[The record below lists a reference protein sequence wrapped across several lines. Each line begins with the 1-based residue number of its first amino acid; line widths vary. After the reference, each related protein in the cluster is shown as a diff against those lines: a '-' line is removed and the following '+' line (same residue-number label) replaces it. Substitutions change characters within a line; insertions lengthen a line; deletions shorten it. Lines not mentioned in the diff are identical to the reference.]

1 MKLFFLLSFL
11 IAITPLFA
19 SPSQQE
25 LWAQIEQAEADNR
38 IDDAV
43 RLLQEAYL
51 LPGPFTEEIEISLQA
66 YSEVLQRPEL
76 MPVIAE
82 QKQDES
88 PSEWGFTIDVGGYA
102 GQYSQNNSIE
112 EYQETYSGVNASFN
126 LDWTLIRGN
135 LFHTFSAGLSL
146 GENIPLSAT
155 GAYADDSS
163 LAATYTIGPTASY
176 TLLWKYFL
184 LGVGLD
190 LTLAQGEDATFAGS
204 TYTSY
209 VLLRHGNLR
218 WTAGASAYGGPFT
231 RDQFSVRTGIQ
242 RKISNGISMGTTL
255 AYVAVLDSTSE
266 WDDATLYRSYGGPEA
281 SVKLGWTSKTWYAE
295 AGFNYGVF
303 TCFQK
308 DQWIDQSLMTVLAW
322 KKQYTR
328 IKLAL
333 TLGWNITE
341 NVLVNASISDQIRTY
356 ANMPESHPEYS
367 LSQSQTLGGDLGLS
381 YSF

>member
-1 MKLFFLLSFL
+1 MKLFYPLILL
-11 IAITPLFA
+11 IAISPLFA
-19 SPSQQE
+19 SPTQQE
-25 LWAQIEQAEADNR
+25 LWAQIEEAESENR
-38 IDDAV
+38 IEDAV

-51 LPGPFTEEIEISLQA
+51 LQGPFTEEIEISLQA

-82 QKQDES
+82 KKQAE
-88 PSEWGFTIDVGGYA
+88 PSAEFGFTIDVGGYA
-102 GQYSQNNSIE
+102 GQYSQNNKLD
-112 EYQETYSGVNASFN
+112 EYQETYTGANTSFN
-126 LDWTLIRGN
+126 VDWTLIRGD

-146 GENIPLSAT
+146 DENLPLSAT
-155 GAYADDSS
+155 GVNADDSS
-163 LAATYTIGPTASY
+163 LAATYAIGPTASY
-176 TLLWKYFL
+176 TLLWNSFL

-190 LTLAQGEDATFAGS
+190 LTLTQNEDATLAGS
-204 TYTSY
+204 AYTSY
-209 VLLRHGNLR
+209 VLLRYGNLR
-218 WTAGASAYGGPFT
+218 WTAGASAYGGPYT

-242 RKISNGISMGTTL
+242 RKMSHGISIGSTL
-255 AYVAVLDSTSE
+255 AYIAVLDTTSV
-266 WDDATLYRSYGGPEA
+266 WNDATLYRSYGGPEVSA
-281 SVKLGWTSKTWYAE
+281 KLGWTSKTWYAE
-295 AGFNYGVF
+295 AGFTYGIF

-328 IKLAL
+328 TKLAL

-341 NVLVNASISDQIRTY
+341 SVSISASISDHIRTY
-356 ANMPESHPEYS
+356 ANMPESHPEFS

>member
-1 MKLFFLLSFL
+1 MKLFYPLILL
-11 IAITPLFA
+11 IAISPLFA
-19 SPSQQE
+19 SPTQQE
-25 LWAQIEQAEADNR
+25 LWAQIEEAESENR
-38 IDDAV
+38 IEDAV

-82 QKQDES
+82 QKQAD
-88 PSEWGFTIDVGGYA
+88 PSAEWGFIIDVGGYA
-102 GQYSQNNSIE
+102 GQYSQNNTVD
-112 EYQETYSGVNASFN
+112 EYQETYTGVNTSFN
-126 LDWTLIRGN
+126 VDWTLIRGD
-135 LFHTFSAGLSL
+135 LFHTFSTGLSL
-146 GENIPLSAT
+146 DENIPLSAT

-163 LAATYTIGPTASY
+163 LAATYAIGPTASY
-176 TLLWKYFL
+176 TLLWKSFL
-184 LGVGLD
+184 LGVGFD
-190 LTLAQGEDATFAGS
+190 LSLTQNEDATLAGS
-204 TYTSY
+204 AYTSY
-209 VLLRHGNLR
+209 VLLRYGNLR
-218 WTAGASAYGGPFT
+218 WTAGASVYGGPFT

-242 RKISNGISMGTTL
+242 RKISHGISIGSTL
-255 AYVAVLDSTSE
+255 AYIAVLDTTSV
-266 WDDATLYRSYGGPEA
+266 WDDATLYRSYGGPEVSA
-281 SVKLGWTSKTWYAE
+281 KLGWTSKTWYAE
-295 AGFNYGVF
+295 AGFTYGTF

-328 IKLAL
+328 TKLAL

-341 NVLVNASISDQIRTY
+341 SVLVNASISDQIRTY
-356 ANMPESHPEYS
+356 ANMPESHPEFS